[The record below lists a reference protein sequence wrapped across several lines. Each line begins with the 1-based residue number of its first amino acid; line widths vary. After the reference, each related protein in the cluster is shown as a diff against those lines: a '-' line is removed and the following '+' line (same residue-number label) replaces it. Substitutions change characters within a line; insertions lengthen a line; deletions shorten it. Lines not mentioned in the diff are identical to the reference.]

1 MKDLLDNTLFKWLA
15 WFCNHRHN
23 LLMIYCVVFLFLIFG
38 VINDSGIQYL
48 SLLLLYLTVFL
59 LTYFFADKF
68 IRRSSAIRKIISI
81 ATSKIELGKLDLVSI
96 VLLVVTILFMLVHFF
111 YLGGVP
117 TVQAWQSHNSF
128 DIYII
133 RKIATTQS
141 PSFINYPHSF
151 ILKAIIP
158 FLLLF
163 FYQKEYNKIFIVL
176 FFISFFYCTAFIAKS
191 YLVTALIPLLL
202 FVFFKKKYFQFICI
216 SLLIFCGLN
225 FLVFVSNPALRGGD
239 SNQLPIIEIPS
250 QSGDELTS
258 SLNGLTTRTFLVPG
272 AIVSKWFRFI
282 PDSKPFLNGK
292 GYHFISII
300 LRTEFKNYTSELYPL
315 IYPGYAK
322 RGYAGTVNTASFMYD
337 YSNFGWIGIIYSAI
351 ILAIVFVFV
360 NLIFE
365 DNNFIKIC
373 VNLYYVLAL
382 SSSSLLTLAFSG
394 GWGLM
399 ILLFLI
405 FRKDFTSNKN
415 TL

>member
-176 FFISFFYCTAFIAKS
+176 FLFLFFIVRPSLQKATWLLHLFLCCFLFFSKRSIFS
-191 YLVTALIPLLL
+191 L
-202 FVFFKKKYFQFICI
+202 FVFHFSF
-216 SLLIFCGLN
+216 
-225 FLVFVSNPALRGGD
+225 FVG
-239 SNQLPIIEIPS
+239 
-250 QSGDELTS
+250 
-258 SLNGLTTRTFLVPG
+258 
-272 AIVSKWFRFI
+272 
-282 PDSKPFLNGK
+282 
-292 GYHFISII
+292 
-300 LRTEFKNYTSELYPL
+300 
-315 IYPGYAK
+315 
-322 RGYAGTVNTASFMYD
+322 
-337 YSNFGWIGIIYSAI
+337 
-351 ILAIVFVFV
+351 
-360 NLIFE
+360 
-365 DNNFIKIC
+365 
-373 VNLYYVLAL
+373 
-382 SSSSLLTLAFSG
+382 
-394 GWGLM
+394 
-399 ILLFLI
+399 
-405 FRKDFTSNKN
+405 
-415 TL
+415 